1 MSAVDTYRHIWWE
14 DAGPSPE
21 ALGQPGSGDG
31 ATHGALFLLDQRL
44 LPAQEVAVRCD
55 NVADVARAIKTM
67 QVRGAPAIGCTAAY
81 GMVLALQEG
90 GSRVAA
96 DMIAGLAAAKEQL
109 DQARPTAVNLAWATR
124 RMLEVAERSSDA
136 DYDATHR
143 ALINEAH
150 AILAEDLA
158 MCLAMGRHG
167 SDLIPLRGHVLTH
180 CNAGGLA
187 TAGYGTALA
196 PIRLAHEQGRS
207 VHVYVDETRPFL
219 QGARLTAWELQRAGV
234 PLTLITD
241 NMAGYFMRRGEID
254 CVIVG
259 ADRIVANG
267 DTANKI
273 GTYSLA
279 VLARAHGIPFYVAA
293 PSSTV
298 DFALAHGDAI
308 PIEQRD
314 PAEVTT
320 LAGQPIAPD
329 GVQAAHPA
337 FDVTPHELITAI
349 ITERGVVYPPFE
361 ENLHRVLGIQES
373 GVTSQQGPSVLTRD
387 T

>member
-1 MSAVDTYRHIWWE
+1 MRAIETLQHIFWE
-14 DAGPSPE
+14 A
-21 ALGQPGSGDG
+21 
-31 ATHGALFLLDQRL
+31 GALCLLDQRL
-44 LPAQEVAVRCD
+44 LPAKELVVRCATVED
-55 NVADVARAIKTM
+55 IVRAIKTM

-81 GMVLALQEG
+81 GMVLAFQR
-90 GSRVAA
+90 SQAA
-96 DMIAGLAAAKEQL
+96 TPRPMLDDLATAKAQL
-109 DQARPTAVNLAWATR
+109 DAARPTAVNLAWATS
-124 RMLEVAERSSDA
+124 RMLRTAEQRFTEDA
-136 DYDATHR
+136 DECHAVLLD
-143 ALINEAH
+143 EAH

-158 MCLAMGRHG
+158 MCHAMGRHG
-167 SDLIPLRGHVLTH
+167 ADLIPPRGRVLTH

-196 PIRLAHEQGRS
+196 PIRTAHEQGRP

-259 ADRIVANG
+259 ADRVVANG
-267 DTANKI
+267 DIANKI
-273 GTYSLA
+273 GTYGLA
-279 VLARAHGIPFYVAA
+279 VLAKAHGIPFYVAA

-298 DFALAHGDAI
+298 DFVLPNGDAI

-314 PAEVTT
+314 PSEVTT
-320 LAGQPIAPD
+320 LNGQPIAPA
-329 GVQAAHPA
+329 GVVAAHPA

-349 ITERGVVYPPFE
+349 ITERGIVYPPYV
-361 ENLHRVLGIQES
+361 ENLRRILDFGF
-373 GVTSQQGPSVLTRD
+373 
-387 T
+387 